1 MECEDIES
9 TILYFNCSL
18 YYEYIKENGLC
29 FSQKQREKTKIM
41 YLKDYDG
48 LQYEQLDQAI
58 AFDLFAYMF
67 GFHPD
72 KVFEIH
78 REAQKIKYPDMFEE

>member
-1 MECEDIES
+1 MF
-9 TILYFNCSL
+9 FNCPL

-29 FSQKQREKTKIM
+29 FSQKQGEKTRII

-72 KVFEIH
+72 KAFEIH
-78 REAQKIKYPDMFEE
+78 REAQKIRYPDLLEENNPM